1 MSNRMI
7 RTDYGYVSGIE
18 RSIIEKLSRE
28 EKHMHAII
36 YTKPNCAKCRMTSN
50 LLSRAMP
57 VQTIMADEQDYA
69 RFRKQGYKS
78 MPVVTVY
85 KPDGTRDQWCDM
97 RTDKINQYKEAD

>member
-1 MSNRMI
+1 MSGMKRVG
-7 RTDYGYVSGIE
+7 YGYVSGIE
-18 RSIIEKLSRE
+18 QSIIEKLSRE
-28 EKHMHAII
+28 EKRIHAII

-78 MPVVTVY
+78 MPVVTVC
-85 KPDGTRDQWCDM
+85 KPDGTCDQWCDM